1 LYFHVFWYRG
11 ELSYLMGVS
20 SPLLASQGSFLPC
33 ILRKLPSL
41 LLKEASHCIILAWGE
56 LSYWRGVSN
65 PPLASQGSFLSLASQ
80 GSYLPLLLKE
90 ASHVLGY
97 KQKHV

>member
-1 LYFHVFWYRG
+1 KGPVTKAMSKRLQENWARVTEEGPRGSHEPQGRFQSPWAKVEG

-56 LSYWRGVSN
+56 LSYWR
-65 PPLASQGSFLSLASQ
+65 
-80 GSYLPLLLKE
+80 
-90 ASHVLGY
+90 
-97 KQKHV
+97 